1 MIRIRIR
8 QRPFTASIDG
18 LRLDSFEVGRVYEVG
33 NLTAALLLAEGWA
46 EPVVADEPAPARPP
60 AAPVAVRRPTPKR
73 DPDNPPNLIREDDPP
88 YLERLPPLIAA
99 TFGVKE

>member
-1 MIRIRIR
+1 VIRIRIR

-18 LRLDSFEVGRVYEVG
+18 LRLDSFEVGHVYEVG

-46 EPVVADEPAPARPP
+46 EPVAADEPEPARPP
-60 AAPVAVRRPTPKR
+60 AAPVLVSRPKPK
-73 DPDNPPNLIREDDPP
+73 PEDDPP

-99 TFGVKE
+99 TFGVKR